1 MDGRLYQV
9 SSLVDLHLSKL
20 HNQNGILCRK
30 PHQHHQANLEI
41 NIILQSAYHNAQIGT
56 QSGYRQRKQYSD
68 RYRPAFILRSQK
80 EEYEK
85 EHQRKHKA
93 RLSSRL
99 FFLIGKAAPLQADI
113 VRQVVT
119 RNLFHNLHCLTGAV
133 ALCRRTADNGS
144 GKHVETLD
152 TARSGGIGGIS
163 QRGKRHHHSVLCL
176 YKEQVDIVLML
187 TIRSLGLDIHLIY
200 TVEHIEVIH
209 IY

>member
-1 MDGRLYQV
+1 MLHFGFRLVDQDKEERYKHDTKYNGKYHSEEDTRTDGLTACRTRSACQYHRKHTQHKSKGSHQDRPKTELGSMDGRLYQV

-99 FFLIGKAAPLQADI
+99 F
-113 VRQVVT
+113 
-119 RNLFHNLHCLTGAV
+119 
-133 ALCRRTADNGS
+133 S
-144 GKHVETLD
+144 
-152 TARSGGIGGIS
+152 
-163 QRGKRHHHSVLCL
+163 
-176 YKEQVDIVLML
+176 
-187 TIRSLGLDIHLIY
+187 
-200 TVEHIEVIH
+200 
-209 IY
+209 